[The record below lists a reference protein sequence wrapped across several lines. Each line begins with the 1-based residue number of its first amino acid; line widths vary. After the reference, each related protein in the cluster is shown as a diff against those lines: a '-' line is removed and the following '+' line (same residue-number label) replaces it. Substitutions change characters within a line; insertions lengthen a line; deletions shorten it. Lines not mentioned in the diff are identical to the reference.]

1 MNKLLNISVAAALA
15 ILPMVANAEVYSVAD
30 PTNDAN
36 AAVAGTDPK
45 WALAEAGDYDGN
57 LATAGYVKGAY
68 NQTMKAINKVATTA
82 GTAVQGVKVNGNPLT
97 KDATGK
103 VDILVSEGS
112 ANGTISVNNADVAV
126 HGLGSAAFTPSTNYA
141 TSAQGTTAE
150 TAAQNIGTMANLT
163 GNETTLV
170 EAIEAVRTTANGAL
184 VASDIAEGATNG
196 TISVNNTDIAV
207 HGLGSA
213 AFSETTAFDAA
224 GAASGVQA
232 AIEGKLDD
240 GANGYNIDAN
250 TLKVQGANV
259 LTGAALTDYA
269 EKSGVENTIETATI
283 TARVPTLTAWGNDNS
298 TGTVGVEVVSIAATY
313 AEPTPPVQQG
323 E

>member
-1 MNKLLNISVAAALA
+1 MKRLVTVSFITILA
-15 ILPMVANAEVYSVAD
+15 VLPMVASAEVFSVAD
-30 PTNDAN
+30 PTTDAN
-36 AAVAGTDPK
+36 AAVAETNPK
-45 WALAEAGDYDGN
+45 WALAEAGDNDDN

-68 NQTMKAINKVATTA
+68 NQTMKAINKVATTV
-82 GTAVQGVKVNGNPLT
+82 GNTVQGVKVNGTELS
-97 KDATGK
+97 KDANGK
-103 VDILVSEGS
+103 VDVLVSEGS
-112 ANGTISVNNADVAV
+112 TNGTISVNNADVAV

-224 GAASGVQA
+224 GTASGVQA

-240 GANGYNIDAN
+240 GANGYDIDAK
-250 TLKVQGANV
+250 TLKVQGASV

-269 EKSGVENTIETATI
+269 KKSGVENTIETATI
-283 TARVPTLTAWGNDNS
+283 TARVPTLTTWGNDNS

-313 AEPTPPVQQG
+313 SEPAPAPVQ

>member
-1 MNKLLNISVAAALA
+1 MKRLLTVSFITILA
-15 ILPMVANAEVYSVAD
+15 VLPMVANAEVFSVAD
-30 PTNDAN
+30 PTSDAN
-36 AAVAGTDPK
+36 AAVAETNPK
-45 WALAEAGDYDGN
+45 WALAEAGDNDDN

-68 NQTMKAINKVATTA
+68 NQTMKAINKVATT
-82 GTAVQGVKVNGNPLT
+82 VGNAAD
-97 KDATGK
+97 KDLSNLSATGTG
-103 VDILVSEGS
+103 VITT
-112 ANGTISVNNADVAV
+112 AITNNAAGATYSNTTS
-126 HGLGSAAFTPSTNYA
+126 GLTA
-141 TSAQGTTAE
+141 TTIQGAIDEVEGRVDTVQT
-150 TAAQNIGTMANLT
+150 NIGTMANLT

-170 EAIEAVRTTANGAL
+170 EAIEAVRTTADGAL
-184 VASDIAEGATNG
+184 VASEITEGTTNG
-196 TISVNNTDIAV
+196 TISVNNSDVAV

-240 GANGYNIDAN
+240 GANGYDIDAK

-269 EKSGVENTIETATI
+269 KKSGVENTIETATI

-313 AEPTPPVQQG
+313 AEPTPPEQQG

>member
-15 ILPMVANAEVYSVAD
+15 ILPMVANAEVFSVAD
-30 PTNDAN
+30 PATDAN
-36 AAVAGTDPK
+36 AAVASTDPK
-45 WALAEAGDYDGN
+45 WALAEAGDHDGN

-68 NQTMKAINKVATTA
+68 NQTMKAINKVATKA
-82 GTAVQGVKVNGNPLT
+82 DTAVQGVKVNGNQLT

-213 AFSETTAFDAA
+213 AYSSTTDYDAA

-269 EKSGVENTIETATI
+269 KRTGVENTIETTTI

-313 AEPTPPVQQG
+313 AEPTPPEQQG

>member
-1 MNKLLNISVAAALA
+1 MKRLLTVSFITILA
-15 ILPMVANAEVYSVAD
+15 VLPMVASAEVFSVAD
-30 PTNDAN
+30 PTTDAN
-36 AAVAGTDPK
+36 AAVAETNPK
-45 WALAEAGDYDGN
+45 WALAEAGDNDDN

-68 NQTMKAINKVATTA
+68 NQTMKAINKVATT
-82 GTAVQGVKVNGNPLT
+82 VGNAAD
-97 KDATGK
+97 KDLSNLSATGTG
-103 VDILVSEGS
+103 VITT
-112 ANGTISVNNADVAV
+112 AITNNAAGATYSNTTS
-126 HGLGSAAFTPSTNYA
+126 GLTA
-141 TSAQGTTAE
+141 TTIQGAIDEVEGRVDTVQT
-150 TAAQNIGTMANLT
+150 NIGTMANLT

-184 VASDIAEGATNG
+184 VASDIAEGTTNG
-196 TISVNNTDIAV
+196 TISVNNSDVAV

-240 GANGYNIDAN
+240 GANGYDIDAK
-250 TLKVQGANV
+250 TLKVQGASV

-269 EKSGVENTIETATI
+269 KKSGVENTIETATI

-313 AEPTPPVQQG
+313 AEPAPEPAQ

>member
-1 MNKLLNISVAAALA
+1 MKRLLTVSFITILA
-15 ILPMVANAEVYSVAD
+15 VLPMVASAEVFSVAD
-30 PTNDAN
+30 PTTDAN
-36 AAVAGTDPK
+36 AAVAETNPK
-45 WALAEAGDYDGN
+45 WALAEAGDNDDN

-68 NQTMKAINKVATTA
+68 NQTMKAINKVATT
-82 GTAVQGVKVNGNPLT
+82 VGNAAD
-97 KDATGK
+97 KDLSNLSATGTG
-103 VDILVSEGS
+103 VITT
-112 ANGTISVNNADVAV
+112 AITNNAAGATYSNTTS
-126 HGLGSAAFTPSTNYA
+126 GLTA
-141 TSAQGTTAE
+141 TTIQGAIDEVEGRVDTVQT
-150 TAAQNIGTMANLT
+150 NIGTMANLT

-240 GANGYNIDAN
+240 GANGYDIDAK
-250 TLKVQGANV
+250 TLKVQGASV

-269 EKSGVENTIETATI
+269 KKSGVENTIETATI

-313 AEPTPPVQQG
+313 AEPAPEPAQ